1 MTRGLEGKVAV
12 VTGGSRG
19 IGRAIA
25 YRLAREGALV
35 AVHYGRDRAAASEV
49 VRVIE
54 EGGGRAFAVQAEFGK
69 PGAVATFYQGL
80 DTMLRERTGSE
91 AFDILVNNAGIA
103 PPMELQ
109 ATSESAFDELIA
121 VNVKT
126 PFFLVQKAVG
136 RLRDGGRIINL
147 SSGVSR
153 LAYPEAVAYALTK
166 GALDNFTLAMAWQ
179 LGPRGITVNSLA
191 PGYVQ
196 TDMNPSLSDP
206 EVRRDLARGIALG
219 RVGQPDDIADV
230 AAFLASS
237 DGRWVTGTYVD
248 ATGGSLL
255 GRRL

>member
-25 YRLAREGALV
+25 CRLSREGALV
-35 AVHYGRDRAAASEV
+35 VVHYGRDRAAANEV

-54 EGGGRAFAVQAEFGK
+54 GEGGRAFAVRAEFGT
-69 PGAVATFYQGL
+69 PGAVETFYEGL
-80 DTMLRERTGSE
+80 DTVLREHTGS
-91 AFDILVNNAGIA
+91 ASFDILVNNAGVA
-103 PPMELQ
+103 PLKGLEATNELM
-109 ATSESAFDELIA
+109 FDELVA

-126 PFFLVQKAVG
+126 PFFLVQKALG
-136 RLRDGGRIINL
+136 RLRDGGRIINV
-147 SSGVSR
+147 SSGVAR
-153 LAYPEAVAYALTK
+153 LAYPEAIAYALTK

-206 EVRRDLARGIALG
+206 EVRSDVARGIALG